1 MAKPSWLII
10 NPESGSGNGSISNSA
25 GAHTGRVAR
34 TGVVTVTGVG
44 VSTPAT
50 YNVTQTPKAEFVSFD
65 EGAEMSAPKTGGTVT
80 VTGKTNSSK
89 LYFRWNGDVSDV
101 EIPSTYQANGS
112 STNNN
117 EAISGDPG
125 ATSEFT
131 FSISFTFPENTTIE
145 EVNRTLVLEANGGQS
160 VQIVIKQSAGDAYIT
175 VDPNEITINA
185 NGTAVSVNVNSN
197 TQWTVS

>member
-10 NPESGSGNGSISNSA
+10 NPESGNGNGSISNSA

-160 VQIVIKQSAGDAYIT
+160 VQIVIKQSAGDAYIA

>member
-1 MAKPSWLII
+1 MAKPSWLIVD
-10 NPESGSGNGSISNSA
+10 PASGSGNGSISNSA
-25 GAHTGRVAR
+25 NAHTGRVAR

-44 VSTPAT
+44 VSAPET
-50 YNVTQTPKAEFVSFD
+50 YNVTQTPKAEFASFD
-65 EGAEMSAPKTGGTVT
+65 DGTEMSAPKTGGTVT

-125 ATSEFT
+125 AVSEFI

-175 VDPNEITINA
+175 VDPTEITIDA